1 MWSFLEEARRL
12 KSSSNPDDVMLAR
25 IARLRALRVAEVAAP
40 HLHPRMAATT
50 VASDEEGRSLGVRQE
65 DRFASLSEAQANRFL
80 EAIAAGEMTIEQV
93 EAELR

>member
-1 MWSFLEEARRL
+1 MWRFLDEARRL

-40 HLHPRMAATT
+40 YLHPRMAATI
-50 VASDEEGRSLGVRQE
+50 VAANEDACHVRQE

-93 EAELR
+93 DAELR